1 MGDTVAAILERQ
13 KRDSFW
19 PRLLGWARQNVLLA
33 AAGSLL
39 VAAILGYFVYRQV
52 DPVLESRAI
61 EDLFVSHYE
70 QVGTE
75 KYAAAFSDFSEAEQ
89 DRRGS
94 AEEYAQDN
102 KTWCTDV
109 GSEVREPQIDNIE
122 GSEATGTVS
131 VVYHA
136 TCGGCSA
143 RCSIRRLPTPG
154 VS

>member
-89 DRRGS
+89 DRRGPARAIAS
-94 AEEYAQDN
+94 PAPIAANPPVNVQ
-102 KTWCTDV
+102 
-109 GSEVREPQIDNIE
+109 
-122 GSEATGTVS
+122 A
-131 VVYHA
+131 A
-136 TCGGCSA
+136 TCGS
-143 RCSIRRLPTPG
+143 SSPTSQAEPRASTPRTTRPG
-154 VS
+154 VLTWAPKSGSRR